1 MVFRLS
7 FSIPVAAVEG
17 NDGGCRD
24 PRLCHAGA
32 GFRLQRS
39 KETMVVAG
47 ISSKGASLLQ
57 RLKET
62 MVIAGACS
70 FAICSGNFWLQW
82 LKEAVV
88 VAGRLPVPGW

>member
-1 MVFRLS
+1 
-7 FSIPVAAVEG
+7 
-17 NDGGCRD
+17 
-24 PRLCHAGA
+24 
-32 GFRLQRS
+32 
-39 KETMVVAG
+39 MVVAG